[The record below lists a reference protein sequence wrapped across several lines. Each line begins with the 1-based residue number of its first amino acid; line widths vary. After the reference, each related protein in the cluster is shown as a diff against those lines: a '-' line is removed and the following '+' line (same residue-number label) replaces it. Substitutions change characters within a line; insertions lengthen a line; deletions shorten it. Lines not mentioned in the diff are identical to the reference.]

1 VGQGYVDEHGALVV
15 YLMNGNSKVM
25 RVADPWGRRDQR
37 GKKRTG
43 KKAQRSHEAPPDV
56 GTYRAIPVHVVFVRN
71 RGRAAVTVQRCRYTA
86 NLEVTGFTFEPQP
99 GRSPWGDLLPKRLD
113 PGEEIVLLHE
123 KVEMAVF
130 LNAVL
135 KDHGVAET
143 TWSIV
148 LELGDGEEV
157 WAKPSIVTTVGM
169 TDDEL
174 EQAFEGRRGRRLE
187 RIEILRP
194 PRRRATLLRRWFTL
208 PRTGG

>member
-1 VGQGYVDEHGALVV
+1 
-15 YLMNGNSKVM
+15 
-25 RVADPWGRRDQR
+25 
-37 GKKRTG
+37 
-43 KKAQRSHEAPPDV
+43 
-56 GTYRAIPVHVVFVRN
+56 
-71 RGRAAVTVQRCRYTA
+71 VTVQRCRYTA
-86 NLEVTGFTFEPQP
+86 NLGVTGFTFEPQP
-99 GRSPWGDLLPKRLD
+99 GSSPWGDLLPKRLD

-187 RIEILRP
+187 RIEIPRP